1 MLWVVILSGRPGECK
16 KLRPFLASILT
27 LKQCSS
33 QESPEHDF
41 FIQKIVKKTHPLLA
55 AHGASTLA
63 PSALDPCPP
72 PALQNP
78 RYATGTGCGGAL
90 RFAYTRPIALLLCRP
105 NYSACCVYR
114 HDSLY
119 RLCLE
124 TTERSSVSTQPC
136 IPSGT
141 VNRVR
146 VPASAGVRA
155 GISPL
160 PGGS

>member
-41 FIQKIVKKTHPLLA
+41 FIQKIVKKT
-55 AHGASTLA
+55 A
-63 PSALDPCPP
+63 PTPRRPRRLDPRALGSRPLPP